1 MKKLIIII
9 HFLLTIA
16 AYSSWV
22 WLNWSMIAVISLIH
36 IALLET
42 LNGCFLSHYQFQD
55 KEENNTTFYEW
66 WMSKLGIKNYNRQ
79 KLKIFMR
86 YYVPLILVCLGII
99 TQEIFKIKVL
109 GG

>member
-1 MKKLIIII
+1 MKAKLSEDD
-9 HFLLTIA
+9 FVLDD
-16 AYSSWV
+16 
-22 WLNWSMIAVISLIH
+22 LIDTESTEDNTQSNNTDTNEECTD
-36 IALLET
+36 ET
-42 LNGCFLSHYQFQD
+42 C